1 MNIINMDIIF
11 LVISIVMFTG
21 GILTSNSNIYTDA
34 KDQIECNKKTMGKTC
49 GIWWN
54 DKECRKGKLDGV
66 TCESDGTVFPL
77 ILIIVSV
84 IFFLVSI
91 GCFIKGFMLK
101 TSQIININFI
111 LIV

>member
-1 MNIINMDIIF
+1 
-11 LVISIVMFTG
+11 
-21 GILTSNSNIYTDA
+21 
-34 KDQIECNKKTMGKTC
+34 MGKTC

-54 DKECRKGKLDGV
+54 DKECRKGKLDKDCI

-101 TSQIININFI
+101 HHK
-111 LIV
+111 

>member
-1 MNIINMDIIF
+1 MAIIF
-11 LVISIVMFTG
+11 LVISIAMFTG

-34 KDQIECNKKTMGKTC
+34 KDKIACNKKTMGKTC

-54 DKECRKGKLDGV
+54 DKECRKGKLDKDG

-101 TSQIININFI
+101 HHK
-111 LIV
+111 